1 MVANYNRERRHDMDT
16 LDQAT
21 LLRNAALAK
30 KNKSSQ
36 RVPATTLLA
45 KVVGFLNNGNLQFL
59 AVDDSFVPG
68 TKHTAIVAR
77 FRSIII
83 ENKLDDL
90 VYPIINDDHVFLV
103 TLVEEV
109 EN

>member
-1 MVANYNRERRHDMDT
+1 MET

-30 KNKSSQ
+30 KNRSGN

-45 KVVGFLNNGNLQFL
+45 KCVGFLNNDNQQFL
-59 AVDDSFVPG
+59 AVEDMFPAG

-77 FRSIII
+77 FRTVII
-83 ENKLDDL
+83 ENKLDEL
-90 VYPIINDDHVFLV
+90 VYPIVNDDHVYLV
-103 TLVEEV
+103 KLVETTE
-109 EN
+109 

>member
-1 MVANYNRERRHDMDT
+1 MDA

-45 KVVGFLNNGNLQFL
+45 KVVSFLNNENMQFL
-59 AVDDSFVPG
+59 AVEDTFVPG
-68 TKHTAIVAR
+68 TKHTAIIAR

-90 VYPIINDDHVFLV
+90 VYPVVNEDHVYLV
-103 TLVEEV
+103 KLVDPEDEV
-109 EN
+109 

>member
-1 MVANYNRERRHDMDT
+1 MEA

-45 KVVGFLNNGNLQFL
+45 KVVGFLNNGDLQFL
-59 AVDDSFVPG
+59 AVEDTFVPG
-68 TKHTAIVAR
+68 TKHTAIIAR
-77 FRSIII
+77 FRGIII

-90 VYPIINDDHVFLV
+90 VYPVINDDHVFLV
-103 TLVEEV
+103 KLVEEV